1 MFEFQ
6 LFKVRPKHENVAQV
20 EIFFLSSLFFSFG
33 SDVDVGVGVCW
44 SRQKGLVIMTP
55 KEGVMIMAGAFCVLE
70 KEGLG
75 FLQFILVLR
84 ASRAKNTD
92 YCGRRDTHTEEGRDL
107 HLETAQKGVTAC
119 SSRRLNEQ
127 PAKVAK

>member
-1 MFEFQ
+1 
-6 LFKVRPKHENVAQV
+6 
-20 EIFFLSSLFFSFG
+20 
-33 SDVDVGVGVCW
+33 
-44 SRQKGLVIMTP
+44 
-55 KEGVMIMAGAFCVLE
+55 MAGAFCVLE

-75 FLQFILVLR
+75 FLQFVLVLR

-92 YCGRRDTHTEEGRDL
+92 YCGRRDTHTHAEEGRDL
-107 HLETAQKGVTAC
+107 HRETARKGVTAC